1 MGSASPLEQGMEDE
15 LIVHET
21 PYLFRPW
28 LIGGYEGWINAGKV
42 STGSV
47 TYLRESLKAQK
58 FAEILS
64 DGFHQFKDFR
74 PRVVVE
80 DGLIHQLEYPQNEF
94 FYWKNRELLPDLIL
108 FLGHEPHYRWKAFA
122 DLFVKLAARFDVER
136 LITIGGLYDQVVHT
150 IPRNISVVAGSSELL
165 KGLLAYD
172 VETIDY
178 EGPGSYA
185 SLLQEHAGANGIGSF
200 MLWGRI
206 PPYMQMRSSG
216 DCIQILELLSKL
228 VPFEVDLRGL
238 REEAKV
244 IHEELQRAVE
254 ETPDLRA
261 YVKQVESMH
270 RSKHPE
276 KMKSGDNVITFEAF
290 LKHVDKEDKKKE

>member
-1 MGSASPLEQGMEDE
+1 MEDE
-15 LIVHET
+15 LIIHET
-21 PYLFRPW
+21 PHLFRPW
-28 LIGGYEGWINAGKV
+28 LIGGYEGWIDAGKV

-64 DGFHQFKDFR
+64 DGFHQFKDSR
-74 PRVVVE
+74 PWVVVE
-80 DGLIHQLEYPQNEF
+80 DGLIHQLEYPKNEF
-94 FYWKNRELLPDLIL
+94 FYWKNRELSPDLIL
-108 FLGHEPHYRWKAFA
+108 FLGHEPHFRWKAFA
-122 DLFVKLAARFDVER
+122 ELFVKLAVRFGVER
-136 LITIGGLYDQVVHT
+136 LVTIGGLYDQVVHT
-150 IPRNISVVAGSSELL
+150 IPRKISVVAGTSELL
-165 KGLLAYD
+165 EGLLAHD

-185 SLLQEHAGANGIGSF
+185 SLLQEYAGANGIASF

-206 PPYMQMRSSG
+206 PPYIKMRSSW

-228 VPFEVDLRGL
+228 VPFEVDLMGL
-238 REEAKV
+238 REEAKI
-244 IHEELQRAVE
+244 IHEQLQRAIE
-254 ETPDLRA
+254 EKPDLRT
-261 YVKQVESMH
+261 YVRQVESMY

-276 KMKSGDNVITFEAF
+276 KMKSGDNVITIEAF

>member
-1 MGSASPLEQGMEDE
+1 MENE
-15 LIVHET
+15 LIIHET
-21 PYLFRPW
+21 PRLFRPW
-28 LIGGYEGWINAGKV
+28 LIGGYEGWIDAGKV

-47 TYLRESLKAQK
+47 TYLRESLEAQK

-94 FYWKNRELLPDLIL
+94 FYWKNRELSHDLIL
-108 FLGHEPHYRWKAFA
+108 FLGHEPHFRWKAFA
-122 DLFVKLAARFDVER
+122 DLFVKLAVRFGVER
-136 LITIGGLYDQVVHT
+136 LVTIGGLYDQVVHT
-150 IPRNISVVAGSSELL
+150 IPRKISVVAGNSDLLNELL
-165 KGLLAYD
+165 THD
-172 VETIDY
+172 VVTIDY
-178 EGPGSYA
+178 AGPGSYV
-185 SLLQEHAGANGIGSF
+185 SLLQEYAETNGIGSF

-206 PPYMQMRSSG
+206 PPYMKIRSSW

-228 VPFEVDLRGL
+228 VPFEVDLREL
-238 REEAKV
+238 REEAKI
-244 IHEELQRAVE
+244 IHEQLQRAVE
-254 ETPDLRA
+254 EKPDLKT

-276 KMKSGDNVITFEAF
+276 KSKSGDNVITIEAF
-290 LKHVDKEDKKKE
+290 LKHVDKGDKKKD